1 MDSIIVLIMAGA
13 LAAAVILGGLVVKL
27 TLAERRR
34 AAARVAFLTGLASEA
49 AGSAVPRERTPDVDL
64 RYADVA
70 EFGLEPEPEP
80 LRTREVREVAP
91 RLRAASAG
99 WRETSIDQPAEL
111 EPAQLFAA
119 PAHRS
124 AWPRRAAI
132 GAALAATI
140 FGVAA
145 GLRSI
150 GGSSGATPAASSAT
164 NVPQLDLMSLKHTQ
178 DTDAMTIVGL
188 VHNPVNGPMLPNVFA
203 TALLFDADGSFLA
216 SGRAPLDFGALGPNG
231 ESGFV
236 IKVPVSAPVARYRI
250 GFRAEDGRVIGHVDR
265 RSASAI
271 ARGPS

>member
-1 MDSIIVLIMAGA
+1 MTAPSSNRPSSS
-13 LAAAVILGGLVVKL
+13 
-27 TLAERRR
+27 RRPSSGR
-34 AAARVAFLTGLASEA
+34 RGRGVRP
-49 AGSAVPRERTPDVDL
+49 SAQ
-64 RYADVA
+64 
-70 EFGLEPEPEP
+70 P
-80 LRTREVREVAP
+80 LR
-91 RLRAASAG
+91 G
-99 WRETSIDQPAEL
+99 
-111 EPAQLFAA
+111 
-119 PAHRS
+119 
-124 AWPRRAAI
+124 
-132 GAALAATI
+132 TI
-140 FGVAA
+140 FGVAV

-150 GGSSGATPAASSAT
+150 GDVGGAAPAAARVTSA
-164 NVPQLDLMSLKHTQ
+164 PQLDLMSLKHTQ

-216 SGRAPLDFGALGPNG
+216 SGRAPLDFGGLGPNG

>member
-1 MDSIIVLIMAGA
+1 MESMLVVIMAGA
-13 LAAAVILGGLVVKL
+13 LAAAVLLGGLVVKL
-27 TLAERRR
+27 TLDERRR
-34 AAARVAFLTGLASEA
+34 AAARVAFLAGLASEA
-49 AGSAVPRERTPDVDL
+49 AGSAVPRESTADLEL

-70 EFGLEPEPEP
+70 DFEPEPEP
-80 LRTREVREVAP
+80 VRAREVRDVAP
-91 RLRAASAG
+91 RLRPASTG
-99 WRETSIDQPAEL
+99 WRDSSFDDRTEL

-119 PAHRS
+119 PVQRS

-132 GAALAATI
+132 GAALAGTI
-140 FGVAA
+140 FGVAV

-150 GGSSGATPAASSAT
+150 GDIGGAAPAAARVTS
-164 NVPQLDLMSLKHTQ
+164 VPQLDLMSLKHTQ

-216 SGRAPLDFGALGPNG
+216 SGRAPLDFGGLGPNG